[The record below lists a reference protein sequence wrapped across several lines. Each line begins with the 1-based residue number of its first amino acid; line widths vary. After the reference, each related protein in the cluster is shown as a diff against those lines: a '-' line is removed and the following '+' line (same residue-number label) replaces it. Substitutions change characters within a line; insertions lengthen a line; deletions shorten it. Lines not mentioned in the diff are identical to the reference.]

1 MARENAAEEMQDWLV
16 DPAPDPENLLAEAED
31 RIGVRTALKDAL
43 ARLTAPERHI
53 ILARFLAEHPTTL
66 EDLGASFSVSRK
78 RICQIEVGSLQ
89 KLKGALRA
97 YLEGTPPVHR
107 RSRLIASIARATADS
122 QRSQL

>member
-1 MARENAAEEMQDWLV
+1 MQDWLV

-31 RIGVRTALKDAL
+31 RIRVRTALKDAL

-78 RICQIEVGSLQ
+78 RICQIKSAPC
-89 KLKGALRA
+89 KSSRALCALTSKER
-97 YLEGTPPVHR
+97 LLCTDGLDL
-107 RSRLIASIARATADS
+107 SRPARAAAE